1 MNHIVAGAIA
11 STKDVC
17 EARRRSSVTHGAR
30 YLLAGAFCAMSVLP
44 ATLFAQDEAPR
55 RAELTADI
63 GYVNTSG
70 NTSVTS
76 LNLGNKL
83 ILRAGAVL
91 LTQTSAFVYGRTSG
105 EETANNQA
113 LRVRADRPIGNR
125 LAVYGF
131 GGYDRNKFGG
141 VARRFDQNV
150 GLTYDV
156 LQASRDSIGFEAGI
170 GLVQESLY
178 ADEGGILRNANN
190 YSAGRAAANYKH
202 AFTETSYFQ
211 QTLEYLPDL
220 EESSAYRLNSES
232 SVVAPVSTH
241 IGLKASALIRY
252 NNAPPLPEF
261 RKTDRLISAGL
272 QLTF

>member
-1 MNHIVAGAIA
+1 MNGTVSEAPNPN
-11 STKDVC
+11 SDVRD
-17 EARRRSSVTHGAR
+17 AHGRSHDRRGSAF
-30 YLLAGAFCAMSVLP
+30 LLAGLLCAMSALP
-44 ATLFAQDEAPR
+44 ATLVAQDETPR
-55 RAELTADI
+55 RAELTADL

-70 NTSVTS
+70 NTSVTTF
-76 LNLGNKL
+76 NLGNKL
-83 ILRAGAVL
+83 LVRAGTVL
-91 LTQTSAFVYGRTSG
+91 LTQTSAFIYGRTSG

-113 LRVRADRPIGNR
+113 LRIRADQPIGPR

-141 VARRFDQNV
+141 VARRLDQNV

-156 LQASRDSIGFEAGI
+156 LQATRDSLGFEAGV

-178 ADEGGILRNANN
+178 AAEGGSLRTSNN

-202 AFTETSYFQ
+202 SFTETSYFQ
-211 QTLEYLPDL
+211 QTVEYLPDL
-220 EESSAYRLNSES
+220 ETSSAYRLNSES
-232 SVVAPVSTH
+232 SVVAPISTH

>member
-1 MNHIVAGAIA
+1 MNHIVAESIA
-11 STKDVC
+11 STSDAC
-17 EARRRSSVTHGAR
+17 HNRSRSRVAYGTIC
-30 YLLAGAFCAMSVLP
+30 LLAGALAMSTLP
-44 ATLFAQDEAPR
+44 TTLVAQDEAPK
-55 RAELTADI
+55 RAELTADL
-63 GYVNTSG
+63 GYVSTSG
-70 NTSVTS
+70 NTSVTTF
-76 LNLGNKL
+76 NLGNKL
-83 ILRAGAVL
+83 VLRAGAML

-113 LRVRADRPIGNR
+113 LRIRADRPIGNR

-156 LQASRDSIGFEAGI
+156 LQASRDSIGFEAGV

-178 ADEGGILRNANN
+178 ADEGGILRNSNN

-202 AFTETSYFQ
+202 SFTETSYFQ
-211 QTLEYLPDL
+211 QVLEYLPDL
-220 EESSAYRLNSES
+220 EESSAYRFNSES
-232 SVVAPVSTH
+232 SVVAPISTH

-261 RKTDRLISAGL
+261 SKTDRLISAGL